1 MHSLDIDQLKTFLAI
16 IETRNFTKAADRVAK
31 TQSAVSMQVKKL
43 EETLGKQL
51 FLREGRTISIS
62 DHGQRLISY
71 ARDIV
76 EKSNEA
82 IAAFDE
88 NALRGSVYLG
98 TADDYAER
106 FLPGI
111 LAGFSQSNPLVE
123 VSVICED
130 TNGLIHHIREGELDV
145 AIVTHNFSSI
155 QNELLRKEP
164 LLWVTSANHTVQ
176 DSDPVPLALGSPNC
190 GWRKSAVDALA
201 KSGRA
206 FRMLYSSSSATVL
219 TSAVLSGLA
228 VAVLPES
235 ALRRGMRILT
245 ERDGFPALPQCE
257 IGLLRGR
264 REANEVTEALV
275 KHIRKSLNAI
285 SPPGYD
291 HDGVR
296 VDIETIARP
305 PRING
310 SRMSAA

>member
-16 IETRNFTKAADRVAK
+16 VETRNFTKAAGRVHK

-43 EETLGKQL
+43 EETLGKRL
-51 FLREGRTISIS
+51 FLRDGRKISIS
-62 DHGQRLISY
+62 DDGQRLIGY

-76 EKSNEA
+76 ERSNEA

-88 NALRGSVYLG
+88 TALRGSVYLG

-130 TNGLIHHIREGELDV
+130 TGGLIHHIREGELDV
-145 AIVTHNFSSI
+145 AIVTHNFTNI
-155 QNELLRKEP
+155 ENELLRKEP
-164 LLWVTSANHTVQ
+164 LLWVASRNHTVECC
-176 DSDPVPLALGSPNC
+176 DPVPLALGSANC
-190 GWRKSAVDALA
+190 GWRDAAVCALEEY
-201 KSGRA
+201 GVPY
-206 FRMLYSSSSATVL
+206 RMLYASSSATVL

-228 VAVLPES
+228 IAVLPES
-235 ALRRGMRILT
+235 ALRPGMRVLT
-245 ERDGFPALPQCE
+245 ERDGFPPLPQCE

-264 REANEVTEALV
+264 REKNDVTEALV
-275 KHIRKSLNAI
+275 SHIRKSLNAI
-285 SPPGYD
+285 TPLSYE
-291 HDGVR
+291 HDDVL

-305 PRING
+305 PRIRSG
-310 SRMSAA
+310 RMATA